1 MLPSAASLSNK
12 GFDSRSG
19 IDREAALASNDT
31 VLIAGFLT
39 FFSVLVSLSP
49 FPFSLAFPL
58 FFVILSFKQ
67 LFFFELSLF
76 SLIIESCW
84 PLLLKAAAVA
94 VLCSTKSKD
103 SVLPLG
109 LNSVPRRTFTIKD
122 CDRFLRP
129 AEAGVGDVIIEDEVS
144 PGNDMKSV
152 ETLDIDGRQLLK
164 IFQI

>member
-49 FPFSLAFPL
+49 FPLAFPL

-122 CDRFLRP
+122 
-129 AEAGVGDVIIEDEVS
+129 
-144 PGNDMKSV
+144 
-152 ETLDIDGRQLLK
+152 
-164 IFQI
+164 